1 MMCPACARPL
11 THRSVSDI
19 SVDACIGGCGGIW
32 FDQYELNKF
41 DETTDR
47 DGTALLDIPRD
58 INWAP
63 PADAPLRDCPRC
75 ADETKMHQHF
85 TSVKRTI
92 EMDECPQCGGIFLD
106 GGEIAALREEFAT
119 HAERDAAA
127 NAEFD
132 KTISSMLGTM
142 KAESQ
147 KEQEQVKKV
156 GHALRFLRFKSSIL
170 RGGS

>member
-1 MMCPACARPL
+1 
-11 THRSVSDI
+11 
-19 SVDACIGGCGGIW
+19 
-32 FDQYELNKF
+32 
-41 DETTDR
+41 
-47 DGTALLDIPRD
+47 
-58 INWAP
+58 
-63 PADAPLRDCPRC
+63 
-75 ADETKMHQHF
+75 MHQHF